1 MIFEN
6 IKLAVTSLI
15 SNKMRTFLSLL
26 GIVIGISSVMTIA
39 NLGNSLTEETNN
51 MFNDMGVNTIT
62 IYATSWDSKITSNF
76 DLDFGVDIQNNVPE
90 IESVVPMNNG
100 NYEVKVG
107 SNATRVSVIGTLP
120 EYKDAT
126 GMVLDSGTFFTDEDN
141 YAKKSVVV
149 LGNSIASDLFPQG
162 NAIGRTVKVN
172 SGAEMYLFEVVGV
185 LEQKD
190 ALLNL
195 SFDNNLFIPFNSYS
209 NKLTNQN
216 YVSTYVLNVSSDY
229 DVLEVEESLESYV
242 GSVVGEDN
250 FATFSPAS
258 IAETFA
264 ELTGTMSLVVGAIA
278 AISLLVG
285 GIGIMNIMLVS
296 VTERIKEIGIRKA
309 LGATPGNI
317 LGQFLVESVM
327 LTFFGGIIG
336 IGLGTWLSSLVSG
349 WLDIP
354 LAPDYIFSL
363 GALVFSIAIGVFFG
377 IYPAWRAAK
386 LDPIDA
392 LNHE

>member
-6 IKLAVTSLI
+6 IKLACTSLV

-39 NLGNSLTEETNN
+39 NLGNSLTEETNS
-51 MFNDMGVNTIT
+51 MFSEMGVNNIT
-62 IYATSWDSKITSNF
+62 LYASTRDTKVTSNF
-76 DLDFGVDIQNNVPE
+76 DLYFGEDIMANISAV
-90 IESVVPMNNG
+90 ESVVPMNSG

-107 SNATRVSVIGTLP
+107 SETSRPSVVGTLP
-120 EYKDAT
+120 DYEDVT
-126 GMVLDSGTFFTDEDN
+126 GMVLESGEFFTDEDN
-141 YAKKSVVV
+141 FAKKSVAV
-149 LGNSIASDLFPQG
+149 LGNSIATDLFPAG
-162 NAIGRTVKVN
+162 DAVGRTIKVN
-172 SGAEMYLFEVVGV
+172 SGAEMYLFEIIGV

-195 SFDNNLFIPFNSYS
+195 SFDNNLFIPLNTY
-209 NKLTNQN
+209 NHKLTSMD
-216 YVSTYVLNVSSDY
+216 YISTYVLSVSTNY
-229 DVLEVEESLESYV
+229 DVLEVEETLESYV
-242 GSVVGEDN
+242 ESVVGEDN
-250 FATFSPAS
+250 FTTFSPAS
-258 IAETFA
+258 IAETFS
-264 ELTGTMSLVVGAIA
+264 ELTGTMSLVIGAIA

-327 LTFFGGIIG
+327 LTFLGGIIG
-336 IGLGTWLSSLVSG
+336 VGLGTWLSGIASG
-349 WLDIP
+349 WLDMT
-354 LAPDYIFSL
+354 LAPNYVFTA
-363 GALVFSIAIGVFFG
+363 GALAFSIGIGVFFG

>member
-6 IKLAVTSLI
+6 IKLAVTSLV

-62 IYATSWDSKITSNF
+62 IYATSWDSKVTSNF
-76 DLDFGVDIQNNVPE
+76 DLGFGVDIKTNVPE
-90 IESVVPMNNG
+90 VESVVPLNNG

-107 SNATRVSVIGTLP
+107 SNTKKASVIGTLP
-120 EYKDAT
+120 EYKGAT
-126 GMVLDSGTFFTDEDN
+126 GMVLESGSFFTDEDN
-141 YAKKSVVV
+141 YAKKSVIV
-149 LGNSIASDLFPQG
+149 LGNSIAKDFFPQG
-162 NAIGRTVKVN
+162 DAVGRAIKVN

-190 ALLNL
+190 PLLNL

-209 NKLTNQN
+209 NKLTNLD

-229 DVLEVEESLESYV
+229 DVLEVESDLEAYV

-258 IAETFA
+258 IAETFS

-327 LTFFGGIIG
+327 LTFLGGIIG
-336 IGLGTWLSSLVSG
+336 IGLGTWLSSFVSG

>member
-6 IKLAVTSLI
+6 IKLAVTSLV

-62 IYATSWDSKITSNF
+62 IYATSWDSKVTSNF
-76 DLDFGVDIQNNVPE
+76 DLDFGVDIQSNVPE
-90 IESVVPMNNG
+90 VESVVPMNNG

-107 SNATRVSVIGTLP
+107 SNTVRASVIGTLP

-126 GMVLDSGTFFTDEDN
+126 GMELGSGGFFTDEDN

-149 LGNSIASDLFPQG
+149 LGNSIASDLFPRG
-162 NAIGRTVKVN
+162 DAVGKTVKVN

-190 ALLNL
+190 PLLNL

-209 NKLTNQN
+209 NKLTNQD

-229 DVLEVEESLESYV
+229 DVLEVEDSLESYV

-258 IAETFA
+258 IAETFS

-336 IGLGTWLSSLVSG
+336 IGLGTWLSSFVSG

-363 GALVFSIAIGVFFG
+363 GALIFSIAIGVFFG